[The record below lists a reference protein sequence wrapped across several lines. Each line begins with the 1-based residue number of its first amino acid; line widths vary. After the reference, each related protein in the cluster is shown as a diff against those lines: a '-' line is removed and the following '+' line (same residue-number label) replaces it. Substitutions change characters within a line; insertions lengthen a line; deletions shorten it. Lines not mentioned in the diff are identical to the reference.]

1 MCFYRRSVNFYDS
14 LQRASPSLLVL
25 LDRPHLPT
33 HPYAELS
40 FTVHPASPT
49 FSSLSVPAAAAAAP
63 PKCPMEL
70 DSCQRRAPGAG
81 GRPFIRLPG
90 CRLPSP
96 VFRGL
101 RMICGTSNKRCLGRP
116 LVRLLSCP
124 VQSRTVDAPK
134 IINQT

>member
-14 LQRASPSLLVL
+14 LQRASLSLLVL
-25 LDRPHLPT
+25 LDRPHLPP

-49 FSSLSVPAAAAAAP
+49 FSSLSVPAAAAP

-70 DSCQRRAPGAG
+70 DSCQRRAPG
-81 GRPFIRLPG
+81 GRGTAFHSASSV
-90 CRLPSP
+90 PSP

-101 RMICGTSNKRCLGRP
+101 RE
-116 LVRLLSCP
+116 
-124 VQSRTVDAPK
+124 
-134 IINQT
+134 